1 MELGTAHNPVLITFP
16 PSLDSE
22 LGRFLVQH
30 YGVQHSEQRHTLVFS
45 SFVTLWHGSTV
56 IFPLLYGKSFKL
68 AGPRAISEYFDAK
81 CAPGLR
87 LWPQAAEHRQRV
99 ESDWTLFNQALAF
112 ATAVFAYYHLLPH
125 RELMIR
131 PLTQG
136 VPDFEHKTVVRVY
149 PIFAGLLR
157 VLLRLTAQR
166 AQQSVVQIRAVF
178 DSVESRLTAG
188 GTFLVDNQLTLSDLA
203 FAVAAAP
210 VVLPPD
216 YGGPMPSFAE
226 MPPEVQAVVNEMRAR
241 LAGAFALQIYQ
252 DYRTRFGEQP
262 VSRPVVAPSS
272 LPPSV
277 AN

>member
-1 MELGTAHNPVLITFP
+1 MELDTAHNPVLITFP

-81 CAPGLR
+81 SAPGLR
-87 LWPQAAEHRQRV
+87 LWPQATEHRQRV

-125 RELMIR
+125 GELMIR

-136 VPDFEHKTVVRVY
+136 VPDFEHKTVVRAY

-166 AQQSVVQIRAVF
+166 AQQASSKSER
-178 DSVESRLTAG
+178 SLTAWNPG
-188 GTFLVDNQLTLSDLA
+188 SRRAELS
-203 FAVAAAP
+203 
-210 VVLPPD
+210 
-216 YGGPMPSFAE
+216 
-226 MPPEVQAVVNEMRAR
+226 
-241 LAGAFALQIYQ
+241 
-252 DYRTRFGEQP
+252 
-262 VSRPVVAPSS
+262 
-272 LPPSV
+272 
-277 AN
+277 